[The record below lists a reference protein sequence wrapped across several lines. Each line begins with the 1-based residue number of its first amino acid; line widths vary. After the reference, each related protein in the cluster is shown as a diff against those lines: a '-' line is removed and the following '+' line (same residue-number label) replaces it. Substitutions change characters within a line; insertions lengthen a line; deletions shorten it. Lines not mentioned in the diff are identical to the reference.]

1 MTTSESADPAPG
13 ERYPHA
19 LTRQVAALRAG
30 SLLHV
35 VNYHVTPPERG
46 AELERQ
52 LAGYLRHFDP
62 VLPEHLD
69 AWCRTGRWPL
79 RRPGFAAC
87 FFDAHREHV
96 LAAEVCESLG
106 IAGWFLAPTGFID
119 CPVDQQAD
127 FCEVHDLWLPPS
139 PHPDGRIALTWE
151 ELARIG
157 RHHVLAGH
165 TATHAVPG
173 QATTDDDAQLL
184 IALAVT
190 AITVVVNLLA
200 GYAFAKMPFRGRS
213 VLFLLLLSTMMI
225 PVQAIMVPQFDLI
238 IDLGLYGS
246 LWSVILPT
254 SATVFGIFLARQF
267 FLAIP
272 DELLEA
278 ARVDGA
284 GMLRT
289 FLRIVL
295 PLSRPLIA
303 VLVLLTFMGAWN
315 DFAWPLIALFSS
327 QDLFT
332 LPVGLVTDLK
342 GQYGTNYG
350 ALMAMSLLLILPM
363 VVLFVAFQRY
373 FVAGLAR
380 SGIR

>member
-1 MTTSESADPAPG
+1 MSGISTPAGGPAAEAFVETAPVGPGARGRVRGRGPWFGVRVVVAVLVTLVMAFPLYWMVVTAFSTRADLYAPG
-13 ERYPHA
+13 LHLWPQHPT
-19 LTRQVAALRAG
+19 LDNFSTPLRA
-30 SLLHV
+30 
-35 VNYHVTPPERG
+35 
-46 AELERQ
+46 
-52 LAGYLRHFDP
+52 FP
-62 VLPEHLD
+62 VGT
-69 AWCRTGRWPL
+69 WFRN
-79 RRPGFAAC
+79 
-87 FFDAHREHV
+87 
-96 LAAEVCESLG
+96 SLG
-106 IAGWFLAPTGFID
+106 I
-119 CPVDQQAD
+119 
-127 FCEVHDLWLPPS
+127 S
-139 PHPDGRIALTWE
+139 
-151 ELARIG
+151 
-157 RHHVLAGH
+157 
-165 TATHAVPG
+165 
-173 QATTDDDAQLL
+173 
-184 IALAVT
+184 LAVT

-200 GYAFAKMPFRGRS
+200 GYAFAKMPFRGRTP
-213 VLFLLLLSTMMI
+213 LFLLLLSTMMI
-225 PVQAIMVPQFDLI
+225 PIQAIMVPQFDLV

-284 GMLRT
+284 GTLRT
-289 FLRIVL
+289 FARIVL
-295 PLSRPLIA
+295 PLSRPLVA

>member
-1 MTTSESADPAPG
+1 MSGTSTPAGGPAAEAFVETRSRLATRPRRSGRRRPLLWLRVVVAVLVTLVMAFPLYWMVVTAFSTRADTYAPG
-13 ERYPHA
+13 LHLWPQHPT
-19 LTRQVAALRAG
+19 LDNFTTPLRAFPVG
-30 SLLHV
+30 TWFRNSL
-35 VNYHVTPPERG
+35 
-46 AELERQ
+46 
-52 LAGYLRHFDP
+52 
-62 VLPEHLD
+62 
-69 AWCRTGRWPL
+69 
-79 RRPGFAAC
+79 
-87 FFDAHREHV
+87 
-96 LAAEVCESLG
+96 S
-106 IAGWFLAPTGFID
+106 I
-119 CPVDQQAD
+119 
-127 FCEVHDLWLPPS
+127 S
-139 PHPDGRIALTWE
+139 
-151 ELARIG
+151 
-157 RHHVLAGH
+157 
-165 TATHAVPG
+165 
-173 QATTDDDAQLL
+173 
-184 IALAVT
+184 LAVT

-225 PVQAIMVPQFDLI
+225 PVQAIMVPQFGLI

-284 GMLRT
+284 GTLRT
-289 FLRIVL
+289 FVRIVL
-295 PLSRPLIA
+295 PLSRPLVA

>member
-1 MTTSESADPAPG
+1 MSGVSTPAGGPAAEAFVETARVAPVSAGGGRKRGPWFVVRVVVAVLVTAVMAFPLYWMVVTAFSTRADLYAPG
-13 ERYPHA
+13 LHLWPQHPTLDNFA
-19 LTRQVAALRAG
+19 TPLRAFPVATWFRN
-30 SLLHV
+30 SLV
-35 VNYHVTPPERG
+35 I
-46 AELERQ
+46 
-52 LAGYLRHFDP
+52 
-62 VLPEHLD
+62 
-69 AWCRTGRWPL
+69 
-79 RRPGFAAC
+79 
-87 FFDAHREHV
+87 
-96 LAAEVCESLG
+96 S
-106 IAGWFLAPTGFID
+106 
-119 CPVDQQAD
+119 
-127 FCEVHDLWLPPS
+127 
-139 PHPDGRIALTWE
+139 
-151 ELARIG
+151 
-157 RHHVLAGH
+157 
-165 TATHAVPG
+165 
-173 QATTDDDAQLL
+173 
-184 IALAVT
+184 LAVT
-190 AITVVVNLLA
+190 AITVAVNLLA
-200 GYAFAKMPFRGRS
+200 GYAFAKMPFRGRTA
-213 VLFLLLLSTMMI
+213 LFLLLLSTMMI
-225 PVQAIMVPQFDLI
+225 PVQAIMVPQFDLV

-284 GMLRT
+284 GTVRT
-289 FLRIVL
+289 FVRIVL
-295 PLSRPLIA
+295 PLSRPLVA

>member
-1 MTTSESADPAPG
+1 MSGTGTPAGGPAAETFVETAPISSGAARVARGRGPWFAVRVVVAVLVTAVMAFPLYWMVVTAFSTRADLYAPG
-13 ERYPHA
+13 LHLWPQHPTLDNFA
-19 LTRQVAALRAG
+19 TPLRAFPVG
-30 SLLHV
+30 TWFRNSLV
-35 VNYHVTPPERG
+35 I
-46 AELERQ
+46 
-52 LAGYLRHFDP
+52 
-62 VLPEHLD
+62 
-69 AWCRTGRWPL
+69 
-79 RRPGFAAC
+79 
-87 FFDAHREHV
+87 
-96 LAAEVCESLG
+96 S
-106 IAGWFLAPTGFID
+106 
-119 CPVDQQAD
+119 
-127 FCEVHDLWLPPS
+127 
-139 PHPDGRIALTWE
+139 
-151 ELARIG
+151 
-157 RHHVLAGH
+157 
-165 TATHAVPG
+165 
-173 QATTDDDAQLL
+173 
-184 IALAVT
+184 LAVT
-190 AITVVVNLLA
+190 AITVAVNLLA
-200 GYAFAKMPFRGRS
+200 GYAFAKMPFRGRTA
-213 VLFLLLLSTMMI
+213 LFLLLLSTMMI
-225 PVQAIMVPQFDLI
+225 PVQAIMVPQFDLV

-246 LWSVILPT
+246 LWSVVLPT
-254 SATVFGIFLARQF
+254 AATVFGIFLARQF

-284 GMLRT
+284 GTLRT
-289 FLRIVL
+289 FVRIVL
-295 PLSRPLIA
+295 PLSRPLVA

>member
-1 MTTSESADPAPG
+1 MSGVSTPAGGPAAEAFVETVRVEPRAGGRGRRRGPWFTVRVVVAVLVTLVMAFPLYWMVVTAFSTRADVYAPG
-13 ERYPHA
+13 LQLWPQRPTLDNFRTPLETFPIGQWFRNS
-19 LTRQVAALRAG
+19 LMI
-30 SLLHV
+30 SLL
-35 VNYHVTPPERG
+35 
-46 AELERQ
+46 
-52 LAGYLRHFDP
+52 
-62 VLPEHLD
+62 
-69 AWCRTGRWPL
+69 
-79 RRPGFAAC
+79 
-87 FFDAHREHV
+87 
-96 LAAEVCESLG
+96 
-106 IAGWFLAPTGFID
+106 
-119 CPVDQQAD
+119 
-127 FCEVHDLWLPPS
+127 
-139 PHPDGRIALTWE
+139 
-151 ELARIG
+151 
-157 RHHVLAGH
+157 
-165 TATHAVPG
+165 
-173 QATTDDDAQLL
+173 
-184 IALAVT
+184 VT
-190 AITVVVNLLA
+190 AITTVVNLLA
-200 GYAFAKMPFRGRS
+200 GYAFAKMPFRGRTA
-213 VLFLLLLSTMMI
+213 LFLLLLSTMMI

-246 LWSVILPT
+246 LWSVVLPT
-254 SATVFGIFLARQF
+254 SATVFGIVLARQF

-284 GMLRT
+284 GTLRT
-289 FLRIVL
+289 FVRIVL

-303 VLVLLTFMGAWN
+303 VLVLLTFMAAWN

>member
-1 MTTSESADPAPG
+1 MSGTSTPAGGP
-13 ERYPHA
+13 
-19 LTRQVAALRAG
+19 AAQAF
-30 SLLHV
+30 V
-35 VNYHVTPPERG
+35 ET
-46 AELERQ
+46 A
-52 LAGYLRHFDP
+52 A
-62 VLPEHLD
+62 
-69 AWCRTGRWPL
+69 PL
-79 RRPGFAAC
+79 RRPTAGRSRRRGPWFAVRVVVA
-87 FFDAHREHV
+87 V
-96 LAAEVCESLG
+96 LVTLVMAFPLYWMIVTAFSTRADVYAPGLHLWPQRPTLENFTTPLQAFPVGTWFRNSL
-106 IAGWFLAPTGFID
+106 
-119 CPVDQQAD
+119 
-127 FCEVHDLWLPPS
+127 S
-139 PHPDGRIALTWE
+139 IAL
-151 ELARIG
+151 L
-157 RHHVLAGH
+157 
-165 TATHAVPG
+165 
-173 QATTDDDAQLL
+173 
-184 IALAVT
+184 VT
-190 AITVVVNLLA
+190 AITTVVNLLA
-200 GYAFAKMPFRGRS
+200 GYAFAKMPFKGRTA
-213 VLFLLLLSTMMI
+213 LFLLLLSTMMI
-225 PVQAIMVPQFDLI
+225 PIQAIMVPQFDLV

-246 LWSVILPT
+246 LWSVVLPT

-284 GMLRT
+284 GTLRT
-289 FLRIVL
+289 FVQIVL

-327 QDLFT
+327 QELFT

-342 GQYGTNYG
+342 GQYGTNYS

>member
-1 MTTSESADPAPG
+1 MSGTSTPAGGPAAEAFVETVRVPSGAGGLARRRGPWFAVRVVVAVLVTLVMAFPLYWMVVTAFSARADVYAPG
-13 ERYPHA
+13 VHLWPQHPTLDNFRTPLQA
-19 LTRQVAALRAG
+19 FPVGRWFRNSLAI
-30 SLLHV
+30 SLL
-35 VNYHVTPPERG
+35 
-46 AELERQ
+46 
-52 LAGYLRHFDP
+52 
-62 VLPEHLD
+62 
-69 AWCRTGRWPL
+69 
-79 RRPGFAAC
+79 
-87 FFDAHREHV
+87 
-96 LAAEVCESLG
+96 
-106 IAGWFLAPTGFID
+106 
-119 CPVDQQAD
+119 
-127 FCEVHDLWLPPS
+127 
-139 PHPDGRIALTWE
+139 
-151 ELARIG
+151 
-157 RHHVLAGH
+157 
-165 TATHAVPG
+165 
-173 QATTDDDAQLL
+173 
-184 IALAVT
+184 VT
-190 AITVVVNLLA
+190 AITTVVNLLA
-200 GYAFAKMPFRGRS
+200 GYAFAKMPFRGRTA
-213 VLFLLLLSTMMI
+213 LFLLLLSTMMI
-225 PVQAIMVPQFDLI
+225 PIQAIMVPQFDLV

-246 LWSVILPT
+246 LWSVVLPT

-284 GMLRT
+284 GTLRT
-289 FLRIVL
+289 FVRIVL
-295 PLSRPLIA
+295 PLSRPLVA